1 MLGCPWWDDGLH
13 AVLRATAPR
22 QASQEFRDELHGVQI
37 PPTPFFSMG
46 CDSAQL
52 TAFRAPN
59 SASNRLEPN
68 LNAVFFGRQGNVSHL
83 LGIIELEKAGV
94 VGS

>member
-1 MLGCPWWDDGLH
+1 
-13 AVLRATAPR
+13 
-22 QASQEFRDELHGVQI
+22 
-37 PPTPFFSMG
+37 MG

-83 LGIIELEKAGV
+83 LGIIELGKAGV